1 MTDTETA
8 LRTIDR
14 LVREH
19 NRYRR
24 ALVSISNIN
33 NGPDRA
39 SGEYRCQEAA
49 EIATK
54 ALAQE

>member
-1 MTDTETA
+1 MTDTEMA
-8 LRTIDR
+8 MRIIEKC
-14 LVREH
+14 VRE
-19 NRYRR
+19 RDRFRR

>member
-1 MTDTETA
+1 MTDIEMA
-8 LRTIDR
+8 MRTFEKC
-14 LVREH
+14 VRE
-19 NRYRR
+19 RDRFRR
-24 ALVSISNIN
+24 ALLAISNIN

-39 SGEYRCQEAA
+39 SGEYRCQEAS

>member
-1 MTDTETA
+1 MTDTEMA
-8 LRTIDR
+8 IRVIER
-14 LVREH
+14 CVRE
-19 NRYRR
+19 RDRFRR
-24 ALVSISNIN
+24 ALMSISNIN